1 MNFTESIKQESKRLN
16 DSLASRVLLETT
28 SRHNILQP
36 KLTSD
41 FVNEDVSSVLRAHTS
56 SDFEHRPPLITPSSS
71 GSVLIEQPPLHKSE
85 PSHHQQRR
93 PLSTTKS
100 VVIRDNTPTRV
111 INIDLEN
118 KITQLINQK
127 KAEIMMK

>member
-1 MNFTESIKQESKRLN
+1 MI
-16 DSLASRVLLETT
+16 
-28 SRHNILQP
+28 
-36 KLTSD
+36 
-41 FVNEDVSSVLRAHTS
+41 
-56 SDFEHRPPLITPSSS
+56 EHPPL
-71 GSVLIEQPPLHKSE
+71 QKSE
-85 PSHHQQRR
+85 APQLLTEIRR
-93 PLSTTKS
+93 PLSSTKL

>member
-1 MNFTESIKQESKRLN
+1 ML
-16 DSLASRVLLETT
+16 
-28 SRHNILQP
+28 
-36 KLTSD
+36 
-41 FVNEDVSSVLRAHTS
+41 
-56 SDFEHRPPLITPSSS
+56 
-71 GSVLIEQPPLHKSE
+71 EQPPLHKTE
-85 PSHHQQRR
+85 GSHHQQRR
-93 PLSTTKS
+93 PLSSTKS

>member
-1 MNFTESIKQESKRLN
+1 ML
-16 DSLASRVLLETT
+16 
-28 SRHNILQP
+28 
-36 KLTSD
+36 
-41 FVNEDVSSVLRAHTS
+41 
-56 SDFEHRPPLITPSSS
+56 
-71 GSVLIEQPPLHKSE
+71 EQPPLQKTE
-85 PSHHQQRR
+85 ASHHQQRR
-93 PLSTTKS
+93 PLSSTKS